1 MKMPAEMFS
10 ASRAYPQLTTPQKGL
25 DVFLLLIFEHEY
37 CCRMLDLLHCFYE
50 VDYVECREKAKEKEL
65 CPGNNKKKKKF
76 TKVYKMVGMF
86 RSVSVLIG

>member
-1 MKMPAEMFS
+1 MK
-10 ASRAYPQLTTPQKGL
+10 KGL

-65 CPGNNKKKKKF
+65 CLGKSKEF
-76 TKVYKMVGMF
+76 TKVNKVVVMS
-86 RSVSVLIG
+86 RSMSVLIG